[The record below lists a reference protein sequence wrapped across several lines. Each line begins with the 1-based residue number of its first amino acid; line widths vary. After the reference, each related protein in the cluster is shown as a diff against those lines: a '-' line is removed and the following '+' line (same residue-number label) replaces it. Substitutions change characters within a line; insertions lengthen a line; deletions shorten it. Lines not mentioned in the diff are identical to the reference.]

1 MDTPPRPDTVLSFL
15 PAWAADIDWG
25 VVAIVGAGTLI
36 VVAQMYWQAWRSRR
50 VLRPAARRLGGRIIG
65 SRLSGYYL
73 TFTLDGAAGRLDCTA
88 ETPRRAGRTTLRL
101 DATGTGTLQVMDH
114 GLFNG
119 LVEKLDGPDIRIG
132 DAMFDARYRVL
143 GEPPEWVRTT
153 LDDLTRAR
161 IGRVADL
168 KSGLLQFAGVE
179 LRAGLSGLRLEVRR
193 DLSRDPQA
201 LEEFAAEGLE
211 IFRRLRR

>member
-1 MDTPPRPDTVLSFL
+1 
-15 PAWAADIDWG
+15 
-25 VVAIVGAGTLI
+25 
-36 VVAQMYWQAWRSRR
+36 
-50 VLRPAARRLGGRIIG
+50 
-65 SRLSGYYL
+65 
-73 TFTLDGAAGRLDCTA
+73 
-88 ETPRRAGRTTLRL
+88 
-101 DATGTGTLQVMDH
+101 MDH

-132 DAMFDARYRVL
+132 DAVFDARYRVL

-161 IGRVADL
+161 IGRVAEF
-168 KSGLLQFAGVE
+168 KAGLLQFAGVE

-193 DLSRDPQA
+193 DLFRDPQA